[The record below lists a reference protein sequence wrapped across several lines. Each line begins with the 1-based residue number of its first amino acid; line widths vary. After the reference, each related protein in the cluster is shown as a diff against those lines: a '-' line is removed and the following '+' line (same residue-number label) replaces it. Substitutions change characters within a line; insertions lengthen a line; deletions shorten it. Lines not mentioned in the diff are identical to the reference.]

1 MIVPAYGQSREGRVF
16 RLLRSSQVIAPGR
29 VRYALRAVPL
39 KAGAGFEASRELDAS
54 LVLDK
59 LAHRQAIPTPENT
72 FEDLWQQLRLDID
85 VQSERRPG

>member
-1 MIVPAYGQSREGRVF
+1 MIVPPYGQSREGRVF

-39 KAGAGFEASRELDAS
+39 KAGAGFEASRELDAN

-59 LAHRQAIPTPENT
+59 VSHRQAVPTPEQT

-85 VQSERRPG
+85 LHSDQRPG